1 MRLPMRKAFK
11 PAPESIRFKTGV
23 LRHRAKAI
31 SPAYEG
37 PINETA
43 IGKGQKFR
51 NSAAFPH
58 ISLRG
63 DLFEKTVC
71 GMHVNCLFACTDCT

>member
-11 PAPESIRFKTGV
+11 PAPESIRFETGV

-37 PINETA
+37 PYQRKCNRQGADILAIVQHSDISPYVET
-43 IGKGQKFR
+43 
-51 NSAAFPH
+51 
-58 ISLRG
+58 
-63 DLFEKTVC
+63 
-71 GMHVNCLFACTDCT
+71 CLKRQSSECI